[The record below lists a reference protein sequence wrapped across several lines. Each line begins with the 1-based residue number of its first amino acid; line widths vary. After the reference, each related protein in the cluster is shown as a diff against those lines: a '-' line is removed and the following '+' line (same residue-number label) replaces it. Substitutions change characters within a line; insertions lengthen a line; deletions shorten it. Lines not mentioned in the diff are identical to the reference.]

1 MLVKKYPRTAA
12 TWLGLVITLLVLFI
26 YLPILAVAVQPSE
39 INEGLNY
46 SEIRCSSAEWH
57 CFWQRQS
64 KGPIPRGHL
73 RHLPWLRVDSP
84 HALFRA
90 SAALVC
96 RL

>member
-46 SEIRCSSAEWH
+46 FGDTLLFGGMALLLAAAIQGTNPARSPASSSVA
-57 CFWQRQS
+57 
-64 KGPIPRGHL
+64 
-73 RHLPWLRVDSP
+73 
-84 HALFRA
+84 A
-90 SAALVC
+90 S
-96 RL
+96 